1 MPVKIT
7 YESTSQSNQSDKAI
21 FIEMFEFSWK
31 LFVKMLWTPPTLLM
45 MTTFSRVFCYVIIQ

>member
-7 YESTSQSNQSDKAI
+7 YESTLQSNQSDKAI
-21 FIEMFEFSWK
+21 LIEMFEFSWK
-31 LFVKMLWTPPTLLM
+31 LFVKMLGTPPTLIM